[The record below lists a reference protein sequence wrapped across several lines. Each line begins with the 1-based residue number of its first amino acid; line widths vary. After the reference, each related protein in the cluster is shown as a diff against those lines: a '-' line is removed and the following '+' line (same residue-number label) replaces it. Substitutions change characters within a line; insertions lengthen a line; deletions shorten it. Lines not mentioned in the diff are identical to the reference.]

1 MDTRWMDVSLSAA
14 RDAAVS
20 ARAQGLLAAN
30 ASSGCC
36 VRAAKNRLN
45 KTYRDEIKEE
55 VLLCRLGRFGLQPV
69 AQWPRLPF
77 YDGVPS
83 NEARR
88 HPWVASPWASPARV
102 TRGWR
107 IGSRHPD
114 VWVARRQS
122 SQGSLEAAAAATGLN
137 VGLTRNAHE

>member
-88 HPWVASPWASPARV
+88 HPWVASPVGVAGGHPWVAHRVASPRCV
-102 TRGWR
+102 GGPTTVV
-107 IGSRHPD
+107 SR
-114 VWVARRQS
+114 
-122 SQGSLEAAAAATGLN
+122 
-137 VGLTRNAHE
+137 

>member
-88 HPWVASPWASPARV
+88 HPWVASPVGVAGGHPWS
-102 TRGWR
+102 R